1 MESNIEDLE
10 QRIENLE
17 QEIFESNRIIAW
29 LQEEKIQIERQSA
42 ERLQEL
48 YLSTSWRITMPIRKL
63 SGFLKRV
70 HRKI

>member
-1 MESNIEDLE
+1 MESNIKYLE
-10 QRIENLE
+10 RRIANLE

-29 LQEEKIQIERQSA
+29 LQEEKIQIERQST
-42 ERLQEL
+42 ERLREL

-63 SGFLKRV
+63 SGFLKRE